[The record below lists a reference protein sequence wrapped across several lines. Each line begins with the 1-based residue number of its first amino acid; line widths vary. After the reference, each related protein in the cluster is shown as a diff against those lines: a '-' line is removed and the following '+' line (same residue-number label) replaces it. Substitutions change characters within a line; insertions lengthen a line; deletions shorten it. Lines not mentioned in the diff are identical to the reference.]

1 MCVNFSHFPINI
13 FIFYFQV
20 WIESAL
26 LPSTNVSGGV
36 DVAVAESRPGT
47 VISFHGRWFPVE
59 PFSQSKHPT
68 CQKGASEVV
77 FGNL

>member
-36 DVAVAESRPGT
+36 DVAVAEIKPGT
-47 VISFHGRWFPVE
+47 VTALLGDVTRRTL
-59 PFSQSKHPT
+59 QSDVTSNMIRLWPQT
-68 CQKGASEVV
+68 GSC
-77 FGNL
+77 